1 MRRIR
6 ETARGPVTVTK
17 AAAVDPNWASIPHH
31 QMTPASRIAGVSEGS
46 LYRAAEEGRLKLVR
60 LAGRT
65 LVDTESLKAFIA
77 SAQPWTPSDR
87 GAAARAKRSE
97 AARAALR

>member
-1 MRRIR
+1 
-6 ETARGPVTVTK
+6 
-17 AAAVDPNWASIPHH
+17 
-31 QMTPASRIAGVSEGS
+31 MTPASRIAGVSEGS

-65 LVDTESLKAFIA
+65 LVETESLKAFIA

-87 GAAARAKRSE
+87 GAAGRAKRAE